1 VLGPHD
7 HVHSHSREKN
17 IGIAVLLNVAFTCI
31 EVIGGLWTNSL
42 TILSDALHDFGDSVT
57 LIVAW
62 VLERK
67 ARAPA
72 DRKRTFGY
80 QRLSLLSAILSALV
94 LVAGSIVILTQ
105 AIPRLI
111 HPERVNATGM
121 TWLAVLGIAFNGLGF
136 LRLQKGSSVSEKVL
150 AWHLLE
156 DVLGW
161 TVILVGAVTMQFWDN
176 PLIDPILTIGFI
188 AFTLR
193 GVGKNIKE
201 MFNIFLQGIPSH
213 IDLES
218 VRRAILGVEGVKD
231 VHDVHIWSLDGET
244 DIFTGHVVVAQ
255 EELALVD
262 GLRMRIREALRAE
275 HIEHSTIEIES
286 TEPCPGCEIEQPP
299 R

>member
-1 VLGPHD
+1 MHD
-7 HVHSHSREKN
+7 HAHSHSHSRVKN
-17 IGIAVLLNVAFTCI
+17 IGIAVVLNVTFTLI
-31 EVIGGLWTNSL
+31 EVIGGVWTNSL

-67 ARAPA
+67 ASAPA
-72 DRKRTFGY
+72 DTKRTFGY

-94 LVAGSIVILTQ
+94 LVAGSVVILTH

-111 HPERVNATGM
+111 RPEPVNASGM

-136 LRLQKGSSVSEKVL
+136 LRLQKGPSISEKVL

-193 GVGKNIKE
+193 GVGRNIKE
-201 MFNIFLQGIPSH
+201 TFNIFLQGVPSH

-218 VRRAILGVEGVKD
+218 VRRSILSVRGVQG
-231 VHDVHIWSLDGET
+231 VHDIHVWSLEGET
-244 DIFTGHVVVAQ
+244 DIFTGHVVVAR
-255 EELALVD
+255 EELELVD
-262 GLRMRIREALRAE
+262 DLRRRIREALRE
-275 HIEHSTIEIES
+275 QHIEHSTIEIES
-286 TEPCPGCEIEQPP
+286 TDECPGCEIEISQPG
-299 R
+299 

>member
-1 VLGPHD
+1 MHD
-7 HVHSHSREKN
+7 HAHSHSRERN
-17 IGIAVLLNVAFTCI
+17 IGIAVLLNVAFTGI
-31 EVIGGLWTNSL
+31 EVVGGLWTNSL

-80 QRLSLLSAILSALV
+80 QRLSLLSAFLSALV
-94 LVAGSIVILTQ
+94 LVIGSLVILSQ

-111 HPERVNATGM
+111 DPQPVNAAGM
-121 TWLAVLGIAFNGLGF
+121 TWLAVLGIIFNGLGF
-136 LRLQKGSSVSEKVL
+136 LRLQKGPSVSEKVL

-161 TVILVGAVTMQFWDN
+161 TVILVGAVTMQFWEN
-176 PLIDPILTIGFI
+176 ALIDPILTIGFI

-201 MFNIFLQGIPSH
+201 TFNIFLQGIPSH

-218 VRRAILGVEGVKD
+218 VRGAILGVRGVKD
-231 VHDVHIWSLDGET
+231 VHDIHIWSLDGET
-244 DIFTGHVVVAQ
+244 DIFTGHVVVAR
-255 EELALVD
+255 EELELAD
-262 GLRMRIREALRAE
+262 GLRVRIREALRAQ

-286 TEPCPGCEIEQPP
+286 TEPCPGCEIEQPQP

>member
-1 VLGPHD
+1 MHD
-7 HVHSHSREKN
+7 HAHPRPRDSRSRN

-62 VLERK
+62 VLEGK
-67 ARAPA
+67 ASAPA

-80 QRLSLLSAILSALV
+80 GRLSLLSAILSALV
-94 LVAGSIVILTQ
+94 LVTGSIIILTQ
-105 AIPRLI
+105 AIPRLF
-111 HPERVNATGM
+111 HPERVNAAGM
-121 TWLAVLGIAFNGLGF
+121 TWLAVLGIVYNGLGF
-136 LRLQKGSSVSEKVL
+136 QRLQKGPSVGEKVL

-161 TVILVGAVTMQFWDN
+161 TVILIGAVTMQFWDN
-176 PLIDPILTIGFI
+176 QLIDPILTIGFI

-193 GVGKNIKE
+193 GVGRNIRE
-201 MFNIFLQGIPSH
+201 TFNIFLQGVPSH
-213 IDLES
+213 IDIES
-218 VRRAILGVEGVKD
+218 VRRAVLSVRGVQG
-231 VHDVHIWSLDGET
+231 VHDIHIWSLDGET
-244 DIFTGHVVVAQ
+244 DIFTGHVVVAR

-262 GLRMRIREALRAE
+262 DLRMRIREALRE
-275 HIEHSTIEIES
+275 QHIEHSTIEIEG
-286 TEPCPGCEIEQPP
+286 TETCPGCEIE

>member
-1 VLGPHD
+1 VLGP

-94 LVAGSIVILTQ
+94 LVIGSIVILTQ
-105 AIPRLI
+105 AIPRLVN
-111 HPERVNATGM
+111 PEPVYAAGM
-121 TWLAVLGIAFNGLGF
+121 TWLALLGIAFNGLGF
-136 LRLQKGSSVSEKVL
+136 LRLRRGPSISEKVL

-161 TVILVGAVTMQFWDN
+161 TVILVGAVAMQFWDN

-193 GVGKNIKE
+193 GVGRNIKE
-201 MFNIFLQGIPSH
+201 TFNIFLQGVPSH

-218 VRRAILGVEGVKD
+218 VQRAILSVQGVQG
-231 VHDVHIWSLDGET
+231 VHDIHIWSLEGET
-244 DIFTGHVVVAQ
+244 DIFTGHVVVARD
-255 EELALVD
+255 ELELVD
-262 GLRMRIREALRAE
+262 DLRRRIREALRGQ

-286 TEPCPGCEIEQPP
+286 AEECPGCEIEALPP